1 MRHAMKARLPFF
13 VLGLSALG
21 ACASVPAPPPDMRAT
36 PTAADMHQIQVVEGS
51 ERLEVPVSTADFTLS
66 PGARSQLHRFAG
78 GYLRYG
84 HGALVLST
92 PSGGVNADAASIL
105 ANETRRALVD
115 AGISYAAV
123 AGSSYDASGRTNAPI
138 IISFLRYEAQAPE
151 CAPLWEQD
159 LAHQS
164 NNQPWESFG
173 CATQANLAALVE
185 DPADLLRPRAE
196 DPRDAGRRDTVLDH
210 YRAGEQTHAPR
221 SSDERIA
228 ISNAVQ

>member
-1 MRHAMKARLPFF
+1 MKSPLPFF
-13 VLGLSALG
+13 VLGLTALS
-21 ACASVPAPPPDMRAT
+21 ACASVPPPPAGMRAT
-36 PTAADMHQIQVVEGS
+36 PTTADLHQIQVTESS
-51 ERLEVPVSTADFTLS
+51 ERMEVRVSAGDMTLS
-66 PGARSQLHRFAG
+66 SRDRAQLQTFAS

-92 PSGGVNADAASIL
+92 PSGGANADAASIL

-115 AGISYAAV
+115 AGVSYAAV
-123 AGSSYDASGRTNAPI
+123 AGSSYDASGRADPPI
-138 IISFLRYEAQAPE
+138 IVSFARYEAHAPD

-196 DPRDAGRRDTVLDH
+196 DPRDSGRRDTVMDA

-221 SSDERIA
+221 SSDERIT

>member
-1 MRHAMKARLPFF
+1 MKPRLPFF
-13 VLGLSALG
+13 VIGLSALG
-21 ACASVPAPPPDMRAT
+21 ACASVPPPPPDMRAT
-36 PTAADMHQIQVVEGS
+36 PTAADAHQIEVVQGTQ
-51 ERLEVPVSTADFTLS
+51 RLEVPVASGDVSLS
-66 PGARSQLHRFAG
+66 AVSRAQLQRFAG

-92 PSGGVNADAASIL
+92 PSGGANASAASIL
-105 ANETRRALVD
+105 ANETRRALVES
-115 AGISYAAV
+115 GVSYAAV
-123 AGSSYDASGRTNAPI
+123 AGSSYDASGRADAPI
-138 IISFLRYEAQAPE
+138 ILSFLRYEAQAPE

-173 CATQANLAALVE
+173 CATVSNIAALVE
-185 DPADLLRPRAE
+185 DPADLLRPRDE
-196 DPRDAGRRDTVLDH
+196 DPRDSGRRDTVMDA

>member
-1 MRHAMKARLPFF
+1 MNSRLPFF
-13 VLGLSALG
+13 VLGLTALS
-21 ACASVPAPPPDMRAT
+21 ACASVPPPPEGMRPV
-36 PTAADMHQIQVVEGS
+36 PTAADLHRIEVSEGVE
-51 ERLEVPVSTADFTLS
+51 RIEVPVASGDVTLS
-66 PGARSQLHRFAG
+66 GVDRARLRQFAG

-92 PSGGVNADAASIL
+92 PSGGANADAASIV
-105 ANETRRALVD
+105 ANETRRALMD
-115 AGISYAAV
+115 AGVSYAAV
-123 AGSSYDASGRTNAPI
+123 AGSSYDASGRGDAPI
-138 IISFLRYEAQAPE
+138 VVSFTRYEAHAPE
-151 CAPLWEQD
+151 CTPIWEQD

-196 DPRDAGRRDTVLDH
+196 DPRDAGRRDTVMDA
-210 YRAGEQTHAPR
+210 YRQGDPTHSER
-221 SSDERIA
+221 SADERIA

>member
-1 MRHAMKARLPFF
+1 MNARLPFF
-13 VLGLSALG
+13 LVGLSVLG
-21 ACASVPAPPPDMRAT
+21 ACASVPEPPLGMAPT
-36 PTAADMHQIQVVEGS
+36 PTAADNHRITVTES
-51 ERLEVPVSTADFTLS
+51 AERLEVPVAPGDVALS
-66 PGARSQLHRFAG
+66 SGARAQLRAFAS

-92 PSGGVNADAASIL
+92 PSGGVNSDAASVL
-105 ANETRRALVD
+105 ANETRRSLVD
-115 AGISYAAV
+115 AGVSYAAV
-123 AGSSYDASGRTNAPI
+123 AGSSYDASGRADAPI
-138 IISFLRYEAQAPE
+138 IVSFARYEAQAPD

-173 CATQANLAALVE
+173 CATVANIAALVE

-196 DPRDAGRRDTVLDH
+196 DPRDSGRRDTVMDA
-210 YRAGEQTHAPR
+210 YREGEQTHATR
-221 SSDERIA
+221 SSDERIT

>member
-1 MRHAMKARLPFF
+1 MRHAMKSRLPLL

-21 ACASVPAPPPDMRAT
+21 ACASVPPPPEGMRAT
-36 PTAADMHQIQVVEGS
+36 PTAADLHQIRVTQSAERVEIPVTSGDLTLAPQ
-51 ERLEVPVSTADFTLS
+51 ERAH
-66 PGARSQLHRFAG
+66 LHAFANA
-78 GYLRYG
+78 YLRYG

-92 PSGGVNADAASIL
+92 PSGGANSDAASIL

-115 AGISYAAV
+115 AGVSYAAV
-123 AGSSYDASGRTNAPI
+123 AGSSYDASGRADAPI
-138 IISFLRYEAQAPE
+138 IVSFSRYEAHAPD

-159 LAHQS
+159 LARQS

-196 DPRDAGRRDTVLDH
+196 DPRDAGRRDTVMDA